1 MENKNKNSIF
11 LGKIEKAG
19 ACYINDGKYGYFLTC
34 NKHNYRLPEFLQE
47 NPEWVHL
54 EMAEKII
61 EYKTKMS
68 EGLYEYKKE
77 LSNKNN
83 SGSDTEKTEDI
94 KIKKK

>member
-1 MENKNKNSIF
+1 
-11 LGKIEKAG
+11 
-19 ACYINDGKYGYFLTC
+19 
-34 NKHNYRLPEFLQE
+34 
-47 NPEWVHL
+47 
-54 EMAEKII
+54 MAENII